1 MIFGLVAAICW
12 GSADILGAVV
22 SRRIGSFASVVIGQA
37 SGFAAVGLVVLLSD
51 PPMPEPRAALL
62 WLPISGIG
70 VAVAYLAFYRG
81 LQLGPVALVSPIG
94 AGYGAVSV
102 TLAVLVLGE
111 RLGGWPAFGIVA
123 ALVGIVLTAR
133 HPASLALEGVGRE
146 GVPYAI
152 VAMIGFGVSAFV
164 VGSYAQELGWSI
176 AVLIARIGTIG
187 TLLAL
192 AVRGWLRSRRS
203 GAEGDPRPPVDVA
216 FAAGVGAIDVAAL
229 SAFARASELGLVS
242 IAAAVSAT
250 YPVIPIL
257 VGVARFGERLA
268 LSRWLGIAL
277 VIAGLVLLGATS

>member
-1 MIFGLVAAICW
+1 VLLGLVAAICW

-22 SRRIGSFASVVIGQA
+22 SRRIGSFASVVIGQTA
-37 SGFAAVGLVVLLSD
+37 GFGAVALVVLLSD
-51 PPMPEPRAALL
+51 PPMPEPRAVLL
-62 WLPISGIG
+62 WLPISGIA

-111 RLGGWPAFGIVA
+111 RLGAWPAVGVAA

-164 VGSYAQELGWSI
+164 VGSYAQELGWSV

-187 TLLAL
+187 TLLVL
-192 AVRGWLRSRRS
+192 AVRARRRSRHA
-203 GAEGDPRPPVDVA
+203 GVEADPRPPADVA
-216 FAAGVGAIDVAAL
+216 FAIAVGTIDVAAL

-250 YPVIPIL
+250 YPVIAIL
-257 VGVARFGERLA
+257 AGVARFQERLA
-268 LSRWLGIAL
+268 VSQWLGIVL